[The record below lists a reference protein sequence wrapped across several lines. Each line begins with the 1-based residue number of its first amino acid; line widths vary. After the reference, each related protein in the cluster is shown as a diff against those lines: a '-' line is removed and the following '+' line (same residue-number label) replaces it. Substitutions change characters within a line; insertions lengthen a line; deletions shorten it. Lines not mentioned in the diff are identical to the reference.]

1 MYYKFLNDIPMK
13 KLVTIIAIISL
24 ACAAQGQQGFFSND
38 NAQGD
43 WSSAS
48 TWTKSARW
56 LPNTPG
62 NPVRGAAAYVDV
74 YGTVS
79 QFRDLIVA
87 GGSTVTVYDTLIIN
101 GDLILRGGGVVVVET
116 NGVLVVR
123 GRLNGSGGTVTTNE
137 GRAVVTENLTIVGG
151 ADIINNA
158 TGSNAFYLYGTP
170 SRSGGARFNGSRNP
184 AASNFKSET
193 ELENDDP
200 TLYSLVNGGTL
211 PVEFLYAKAQADD
224 DHNVIISWATASE
237 INNDY
242 FVVERSSDGVNYSL
256 VGKVE
261 GAGNSDHILTY
272 EFMDRPTASGTFYY
286 RVKQVDFD
294 GQYDYSEIATATVE
308 NDMPLELSAYPN
320 PTSGPITLN
329 IFGGDNNA
337 VKIVVRSMH
346 GEVKKVIEN
355 AQQSVVLDLSSFP
368 KGYYFMEAYYG
379 QKKEILKVILN

>member
-1 MYYKFLNDIPMK
+1 MK
-13 KLVTIIAIISL
+13 KLVTSIVFISL
-24 ACAAQGQQGFFSND
+24 AWTVQGQEGFFSNN

-48 TWTKSARW
+48 TWTKSAAW
-56 LPNTPG
+56 LADTPANTVNG
-62 NPVRGAAAYVDV
+62 STAYVDV

-79 QFRDLIVA
+79 QFSNLTVA

-101 GDLILRGGGVVVVET
+101 GDLTLSGGGAVVVET

-123 GRLNGSGGTVTTNE
+123 GQLNGAGGTVTTNE

-170 SRSGGARFNGSRNP
+170 SRSGGARFNGSINP
-184 AASNFKSET
+184 AASNFKNET

-200 TLYSLVNGGTL
+200 TLYSLVSGGTL
-211 PVEFLYAKAQADD
+211 PVEFLYAKAEADD

-256 VGKVE
+256 AGKVE

-272 EFMDRPTASGTFYY
+272 EFIDRPTASGTFYY
-286 RVKQVDFD
+286 RIKQVDFD
-294 GQYDYSEIATATVE
+294 GQFDYSEIATVTIE

-329 IFGGDNNA
+329 IFGGDNSA

-355 AQQSVVLDLSSFP
+355 AQQSVELDLSSFP
-368 KGYYFMEAYYG
+368 KGYYFMEAHYG
-379 QKKEILKVILN
+379 QKKEVVKVILN